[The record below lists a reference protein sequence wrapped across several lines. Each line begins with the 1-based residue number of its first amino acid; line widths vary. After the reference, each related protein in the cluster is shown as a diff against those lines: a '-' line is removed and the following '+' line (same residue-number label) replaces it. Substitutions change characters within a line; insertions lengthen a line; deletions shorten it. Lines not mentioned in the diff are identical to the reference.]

1 MAAAAGPPRDRLVDR
16 CVQPASGVTDIV
28 VVASPELG
36 EPGTGQ
42 RFVRAEPGASRTQSV
57 LSGLAAL
64 DVPEDARVL
73 IHDAA
78 RPGIDAA
85 LITALIEALDIADA
99 AAPALPVS
107 DALKRDD
114 EGALTTVDRAGLYR
128 IQTPRPS
135 ASAPSAR
142 PSKSGA
148 DLVDDLA
155 AVEAAGARVQ
165 LIAGSA
171 KLSKITYP
179 EDFDMLARLLAPTGA
194 PRVGKGFDVHE
205 FEAGDH
211 VTLCGVA
218 IPHSAK
224 LKGHSDAD
232 AGWHALTDAILG
244 AVALGDIGD
253 HFPPSDPRWKNAD
266 SGIFLKHAQ
275 TLAEAKGL
283 PDRQLRHHGDLRSA
297 QGETPPRGHARP
309 HRRTPRP
316 AARRRQREGH
326 HHRRPR
332 LHRPPR
338 RHRRRGDCGADAD
351 ALTPGLRNKIRPLR
365 NKIRRRIKRL
375 KDFSEKRAPHPSGRG
390 YTPPHP
396 RTRRSDRG
404 QRPKSDT
411 PESQR

>member
-1 MAAAAGPPRDRLVDR
+1 MTRVAVLIVAGGKGLRAGADAPKQW
-16 CVQPASGVTDIV
+16 QPLLGRRVIDWSIDVFSRHPAVTDIV

-36 EPGTGQ
+36 EPGAGQ

-99 AAPALPVS
+99 SAPALPVS

-128 IQTPRPS
+128 VQTPQAFRFGAIRS
-135 ASAPSAR
+135 ALR
-142 PSKSGA
+142 KSGA

-165 LIAGSA
+165 LITGSTR
-171 KLSKITYP
+171 LTKITYP

-211 VTLCGVA
+211 VTLCGVH
-218 IPHSAK
+218 ISHVAK

-275 TLAEAKGL
+275 TLAEAKGYRIDSCDITVICEA
-283 PDRQLRHHGDLRSA
+283 PKVK
-297 QGETPPRGHARP
+297 P
-309 HRRTPRP
+309 HREAMRARTAELLGLPLDAVSVKATTTEGLGFTGR
-316 AARRRQREGH
+316 REGIAAEAIAVLMPA
-326 HHRRPR
+326 R
-332 LHRPPR
+332 
-338 RHRRRGDCGADAD
+338 
-351 ALTPGLRNKIRPLR
+351 
-365 NKIRRRIKRL
+365 
-375 KDFSEKRAPHPSGRG
+375 
-390 YTPPHP
+390 
-396 RTRRSDRG
+396 
-404 QRPKSDT
+404 
-411 PESQR
+411 